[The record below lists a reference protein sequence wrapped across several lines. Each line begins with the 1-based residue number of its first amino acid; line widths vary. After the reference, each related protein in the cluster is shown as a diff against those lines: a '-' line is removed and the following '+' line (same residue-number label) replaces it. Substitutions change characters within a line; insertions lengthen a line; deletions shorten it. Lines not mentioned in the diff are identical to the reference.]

1 MLSRVMLEPPVIPPF
16 DLLDLDPPDI
26 PIPALELPE
35 AELPSYEPIFVP
47 GKSPEP
53 GSPDQLVAPQPE
65 APQESGPPA
74 QEQTEELSDAEKAAK
89 AVQKY
94 LRPDPGLNNLN
105 GWPFVDEIEPSVPEE
120 SMEGVVTVNV
130 LGLGVPVPEPEILV
144 AAGATA
150 TTSVAA
156 TLATTS
162 LIKKVSGYMKP
173 VIKKI
178 IAKLRKKKVQ
188 TWARERLVQRR
199 HRQLHKDLK
208 A

>member
-1 MLSRVMLEPPVIPPF
+1 MLEPPVIPPF
-16 DLLDLDPPDI
+16 DLLDIDPPDI
-26 PIPALELPE
+26 PIPVLELPE

-47 GKSPEP
+47 GNPEP
-53 GSPDQLVAPQPE
+53 GSLDQLVAPQSE

-74 QEQTEELSDAEKAAK
+74 PKPTEELSDADKASK

-105 GWPFVDEIEPSVPEE
+105 GWPFLDEIEPSVPEE
-120 SMEGVVTVNV
+120 SLEGVVTVNV

-178 IAKLRKKKVQ
+178 IAKLKKKKVE

-199 HRQLHKDLK
+199 HRRLHKDSK

>member
-1 MLSRVMLEPPVIPPF
+1 MLEPPVIPPF
-16 DLLDLDPPDI
+16 DLLDIDPPDI
-26 PIPALELPE
+26 PVPVLELPE

-47 GKSPEP
+47 GNPEP
-53 GSPDQLVAPQPE
+53 GSLDQLVVPPPE
-65 APQESGPPA
+65 ESQESGPPA
-74 QEQTEELSDAEKAAK
+74 PKPIEELSDADKTLKEAE
-89 AVQKY
+89 KY
-94 LRPDPGLNNLN
+94 LKPDRGLNNLN
-105 GWPFVDEIEPSVPEE
+105 GWPFVEEIEPSVPEE
-120 SMEGVVTVNV
+120 SIEGVVTVNI

-162 LIKKVSGYMKP
+162 LIKKVAGYMKP

-178 IAKLRKKKVQ
+178 IAKLKKKKVE

-199 HRQLHKDLK
+199 HRRLHKDSK

>member
-1 MLSRVMLEPPVIPPF
+1 MLEPPVIPSF
-16 DLLDLDPPDI
+16 DLLDIDPPDI

-47 GKSPEP
+47 GNPEP
-53 GSPDQLVAPQPE
+53 GSLDQLVAPPMEEPASSVPE
-65 APQESGPPA
+65 PI
-74 QEQTEELSDAEKAAK
+74 EELSGADKTLKEAEK
-89 AVQKY
+89 Y
-94 LRPDPGLNNLN
+94 LKPDRGLNNLN
-105 GWPFVDEIEPSVPEE
+105 GWPWQEEIDDSLPEE
-120 SMEGVVTVNV
+120 NVEGVITVN
-130 LGLGVPVPEPEILV
+130 LFGLGVPVPEPQILV

-162 LIKKVSGYMKP
+162 LIKKVAGYMKP

-178 IAKLRKKKVQ
+178 IAKLKKKKVE